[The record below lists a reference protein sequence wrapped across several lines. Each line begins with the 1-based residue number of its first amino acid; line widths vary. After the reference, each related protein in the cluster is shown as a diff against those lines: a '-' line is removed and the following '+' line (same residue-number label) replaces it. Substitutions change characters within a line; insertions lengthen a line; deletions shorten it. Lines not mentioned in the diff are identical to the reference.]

1 VTLDHRLAPDWNF
14 HAGLMG
20 STAHLRDNFFSTG
33 APLMPNPT
41 TYNRRMLYADDQ
53 KDDWTLQAE
62 ITGKITT
69 GDLTQ
74 KLLFGVDA
82 SDEYYL
88 YTATRTPANSPL
100 NIFNPVYGQAIYA
113 PVTLAFAGSNR
124 FNSLSGY
131 AQDELSFG
139 SQWKLLLGGRY
150 DSVRGNNYD
159 VGSGIQ
165 RNRRVT
171 KFSPRGGLTFS
182 ATKEISLYAS
192 AGKSFNPEI
201 GGVLL
206 GGAMTLPS
214 VGTSYDAGIK
224 TEFLRGKL
232 VATVARY
239 DLKKTNVVVG
249 DPLNPGFSIQIG
261 EQHSKGTEL
270 DLAAQLAKGWN
281 LLASYAQGEAKITKD
296 TNVTLPG
303 KRIVNVPEKTASLW
317 STYEFSAGDLNGFKF
332 GGGLFHVSDRP
343 VNNANLFFLPSYN
356 RYDAMASYR
365 FGAWRVALN
374 VQNVTDKKYFD
385 SAGGVFHPMAPR
397 QFFLNLSHAF

>member
-1 VTLDHRLAPDWNF
+1 
-14 HAGLMG
+14 
-20 STAHLRDNFFSTG
+20 
-33 APLMPNPT
+33 MPAPT
-41 TYNRRMLYADDQ
+41 TYNRRMIYADDQ

-88 YTATRTPANSPL
+88 FTATRTPANSPL
-100 NIFNPVYGQAIYA
+100 DIFNPVYGQAVYA
-113 PVTLAFAGSNR
+113 PVTLAFAGSSR
-124 FNSLSGY
+124 YNSYSGY
-131 AQDELSFG
+131 AQDELSVG
-139 SQWKLLLGGRY
+139 PQWKLLLGGRY

-159 VGSGIQ
+159 AGSGIQ

-232 VATVARY
+232 VATAARY

-249 DPLNPGFSIQIG
+249 DPTNPGFSIQVG

-281 LLASYAQGEAKITKD
+281 LLASYAHDDAKITKD
-296 TNVTLPG
+296 TNVILPG
-303 KRIVNVPEKTASLW
+303 KRIVNVPENTASLW
-317 STYEFSAGDLNGFKF
+317 STYEFTSGDLNGFKF
-332 GGGLFHVSDRP
+332 GGGLFHVSDRA
-343 VNNANLFFLPSYN
+343 VNNANLFFLPSYT

-374 VQNVTDKKYFD
+374 IHNLTDKKSFD

-397 QFFLNLSHAF
+397 QFFMNLARTF